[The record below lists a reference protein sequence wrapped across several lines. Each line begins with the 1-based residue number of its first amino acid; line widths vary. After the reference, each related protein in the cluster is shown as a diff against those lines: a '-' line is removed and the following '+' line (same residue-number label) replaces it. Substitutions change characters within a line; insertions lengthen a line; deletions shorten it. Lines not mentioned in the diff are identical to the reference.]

1 MYCKSEVQ
9 LPGQQ
14 KVMEAIVAEETAVEE
29 QSVERPANEK
39 IIVKGMI
46 TKKLKGTQSAV
57 DDLC

>member
-1 MYCKSEVQ
+1 
-9 LPGQQ
+9 
-14 KVMEAIVAEETAVEE
+14 METIVAEETAVEG

-46 TKKLKGTQSAV
+46 NKKLKGTQSAV